1 MSIISTYNCKWILVS
16 PRGWCEGGGGVGG
29 GGGWRGGEVK
39 GDKSKYIIVM
49 VQTIPE
55 LTASQACFC

>member
-1 MSIISTYNCKWILVS
+1 MMWRRSRW
-16 PRGWCEGGGGVGG
+16 GGGEGGGGEGG
-29 GGGWRGGEVK
+29 VEGGEGWRGGEVK

-55 LTASQACFC
+55 LIAYPCLFF